1 MIHKI
6 YKEALKLNN
15 KKTSNLAVS
24 WAKDLNRQLI
34 KYGQRYVF
42 MEMQIK
48 TAMRYHYI
56 SIRVAKLS
64 LLVGIQNDSAILE
77 DSLIVSYKTKHTLT
91 TQSSN
96 HIP

>member
-1 MIHKI
+1 
-6 YKEALKLNN
+6 
-15 KKTSNLAVS
+15 
-24 WAKDLNRQLI
+24 
-34 KYGQRYVF
+34 

-64 LLVGIQNDSAILE
+64 LLVGIQNDSATLE
-77 DSLIVSYKTKHTLT
+77 DSLTVSYKTKHTLT

-96 HIP
+96 HIPWYLPNWAENLGPHQNLLMDVYSSFIHNSW